1 MRTRP
6 SERKGDW
13 RAEFWVMSM
22 VWLTGMRTVDVIN
35 WQTHVWKAF
44 VFLFFNLR
52 LKIVNRGNPR
62 VINFVVHIS

>member
-1 MRTRP
+1 MDSKVARTRA

-13 RAEFWVMSM
+13 RVEFWVMSV
-22 VWLTGMRTVDVIN
+22 VWLTGMRSVGVIN

-52 LKIVNRGNPR
+52 LKIAE
-62 VINFVVHIS
+62 IIQE

>member
-1 MRTRP
+1 MGTRP

-35 WQTHVWKAF
+35 WKTHVWKAF
-44 VFLFFNLR
+44 VFLFFQSE
-52 LKIVNRGNPR
+52 VED
-62 VINFVVHIS
+62 S